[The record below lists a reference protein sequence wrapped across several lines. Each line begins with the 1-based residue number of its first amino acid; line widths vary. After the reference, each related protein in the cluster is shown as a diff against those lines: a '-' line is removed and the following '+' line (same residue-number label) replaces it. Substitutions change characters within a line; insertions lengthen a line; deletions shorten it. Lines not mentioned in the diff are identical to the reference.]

1 MIDIIKDYTS
11 KRLDLVKLQ
20 LTEKSTLSAGII
32 AFLSIV
38 LIAFSFF
45 IILFNFGIAFLIGQ
59 SMGNIG
65 HGFLIV
71 AGFYFIVMIAEKKKK
86 KAIVKSVANQVID
99 FLNK

>member
-71 AGFYFIVMIAEKKKK
+71 AGFYFIVLIDKKKKK